1 LLDEPEKQTD
11 LPGVIP
17 VFPLAGTILLPGSN
31 LPLNIFEPRYL
42 RMVEDARNS
51 HGLIGMVQPQ
61 DPDNTS
67 KTPDLFTV
75 GGVGRITHFV
85 ETEDGRNLI
94 RLTGL
99 CRFAIADELPATTP
113 YRQVQASWQPFE
125 GDLAQVTIKKEF
137 NREPLMAALKQ
148 YLEKKG
154 LDADYDG
161 INVAP
166 DDVLVNTLSM
176 IMPFGAAEKQ
186 ALLEADGLLDRAKTL
201 ESLLT
206 MAASTTTVPQETR
219 PS

>member
-1 LLDEPEKQTD
+1 MADTPKILAE

-17 VFPLAGTILLPGSN
+17 VLPLAGTILLPGSN

-42 RMVEDARNS
+42 QLVKDARAG
-51 HGLIGMVQPQ
+51 HGLVGMVQPQ
-61 DPDNTS
+61 DPSNQS
-67 KTPDLFTV
+67 KSPELYGTGSV
-75 GGVGRITHFV
+75 GQITHFV

-99 CRFAIADELPATTP
+99 CRFALAAELPVTTP
-113 YRQVQASWQPFE
+113 YRQIQANWEAFE
-125 GDLAQVTIKKEF
+125 ADLVPPIAA
-137 NREPLMAALKQ
+137 RELERGPLMAELRV

-161 INVAP
+161 INTAP
-166 DDVLVNTLSM
+166 DDVLINTLSM

-186 ALLEADGLLDRAKTL
+186 ALLEAHTLMDRANTL
-201 ESLLT
+201 ESLLA
-206 MAASTTTVPQETR
+206 MAASATLPPQETK